1 MKNMKKLIS
10 ILSASLLGTAAFAQS
25 GTPITRFQ
33 PLLSGFNVNVTTNTT
48 VGYGVTNTVY
58 STYGGQI
65 VHSLT
70 NDVFNGT
77 LNTNLVVADAFKIAT
92 LASDVNGDINANA
105 YVTILVGNTNYIP
118 IAVTN
123 SFGQYYVT
131 NWALST
137 SQYPNW
143 MYPATTNVYPA
154 YAASATNALT
164 VTLYRA
170 GTLKLVGN
178 LGADLN
184 PTTPMWE
191 TSSAFSFTVTPNG
204 VTPVCVITNLPIA
217 WLQGAR
223 HVYAT
228 ISASTT
234 GTGTAI
240 LVNQLGIVQPT
251 P

>member
-25 GTPITRFQ
+25 GTPIYRFQ
-33 PLLSGFNVNVTTNTT
+33 PLLSGFNVNVTTNTAA
-48 VGYGVTNTVY
+48 GLGVTNTVY

-92 LASDVNGDINANA
+92 LGSDVNGDINANA

-118 IAVTN
+118 LAVTN

-131 NWALST
+131 NWALGT

-143 MYPATTNVYPA
+143 MYPATTNLYPA
-154 YAASATNALT
+154 FTANSTNTLT

-170 GTLKLVGN
+170 GTLKLAG
-178 LGADLN
+178 GISADLN
-184 PTTPMWE
+184 PATPMWE
-191 TSSAFSFTVTPNG
+191 TTSAFSFTVAPNG
-204 VTPVCVITNLPIA
+204 LTPVCVITNLPIA

-228 ISASTT
+228 ITAATGA
-234 GTGTAI
+234 GTGSI